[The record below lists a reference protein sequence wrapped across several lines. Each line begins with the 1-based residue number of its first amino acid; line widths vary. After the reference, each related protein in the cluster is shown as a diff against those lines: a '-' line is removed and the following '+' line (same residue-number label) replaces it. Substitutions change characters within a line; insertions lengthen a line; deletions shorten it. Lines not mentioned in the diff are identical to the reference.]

1 MLMNDTEDAS
11 DSSTMHKTELTKK
24 QGELTAQAET
34 HRQESGSKCSS
45 GTSFRMR
52 HETK

>member
-34 HRQESGSKCSS
+34 QTRIRKQM
-45 GTSFRMR
+45 F
-52 HETK
+52 